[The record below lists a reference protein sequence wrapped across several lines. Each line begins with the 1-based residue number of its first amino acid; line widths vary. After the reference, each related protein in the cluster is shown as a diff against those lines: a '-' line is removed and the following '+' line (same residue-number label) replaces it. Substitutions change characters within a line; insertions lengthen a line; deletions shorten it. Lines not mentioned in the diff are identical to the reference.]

1 MTAADEGSKAQLI
14 KPCYLGSIV
23 MTGNRILLKTPDKEF
38 LIQLNDSAT
47 ADAVYLALP
56 LEAYV
61 NVWGEEIYFET
72 PVHMKLE
79 NGKKV
84 MEVGEV
90 AYWPQGDAFCIFFG
104 QTPVSKGPK
113 PEAYSPVS
121 PIGMV
126 VGEVESMKDIGDR
139 TFIRLERA

>member
-14 KPCYLGSIV
+14 IPCYLGSIA

-104 QTPVSKGPK
+104 QTPASKGPK

-126 VGEVESMKDIGDR
+126 VGEAESMKEIGDR

>member
-1 MTAADEGSKAQLI
+1 
-14 KPCYLGSIV
+14 
-23 MTGNRILLKTPDKEF
+23 MTGDRIVLKTPLREF
-38 LIQLNDSAT
+38 VIQLNDSAT

-61 NVWGEEIYFET
+61 NVWGEEIYFAI

-90 AYWPQGDAFCIFFG
+90 AYWPQGDAFCVFFG
-104 QTPVSKGPK
+104 PTPVSKGRE

-121 PIGMV
+121 PIGKV
-126 VGEVESMKDIGDR
+126 VADVEALKEIGDR
-139 TFIRLERA
+139 TLVRLERA

>member
-14 KPCYLGSIV
+14 IPCYIGSIA

-61 NVWGEEIYFET
+61 NVWGEEIYFEI

-126 VGEVESMKDIGDR
+126 VGEVESMKEIGDR